1 MFDRRSWMM
10 GVGCA
15 LALLAPSSVVGADGD
30 QIFATVA
37 TPAIVT
43 VKARAAIERRGS
55 LRVVIVV
62 TGFEPPRDGT
72 VVEVVVKAQ
81 EEGTDTEREIGRLG
95 IFPYTEFKVA
105 NPASGRRLTL
115 PLPREFTGRP
125 VKLTVQLVP
134 LKGGEGQGARLDLGG
149 AEFA

>member
-1 MFDRRSWMM
+1 
-10 GVGCA
+10 
-15 LALLAPSSVVGADGD
+15 
-30 QIFATVA
+30 
-37 TPAIVT
+37 
-43 VKARAAIERRGS
+43 
-55 LRVVIVV
+55 
-62 TGFEPPRDGT
+62 
-72 VVEVVVKAQ
+72 VVVKAQ

-134 LKGGEGQGARLDLGG
+134 LRGGEGQGARLDLGG